1 MEGETMKRLVLA
13 GAAAA
18 LVFGAAAVVGDAA
31 PTGDVL
37 VTNGSPANTFP
48 RNKQNEPAVAVDAA
62 HPSVVVAGANDE
74 IDLAPCGTDV
84 ATPDAPCPFTP
95 GVGVSGVYFSFDG
108 GHTWTQPTYTGWSA
122 RTGTEQVGSIGTL
135 PWYYENGLVSGGDPA
150 VAFGPKP
157 DANGRFS
164 WSNGSRLYYA
174 NLASNF
180 SAKSGFRGDEAIAVS
195 RTDDV
200 EAAAAGTKSAWMPPV
215 IVSRQN
221 AALFSDK
228 DQVWADNASSSPY
241 FGNVYICNVAFRGH
255 GKGNATPEPVM
266 VARSTDGGSS
276 WTQQQVS
283 SATNNPVT
291 GGRQGC
297 AVRTDSHGNVYAFW
311 LGASR
316 GSNVHFMAVSTNGGA
331 SFGKPQLVAAVNVPG
346 FVDPVSGDL
355 VMDGNA
361 GARSDLTPA
370 PSVDIANGA
379 PTGANAPNTIV
390 DTWTDGSGDT
400 SHAVVITST
409 DGGQHWSNPVDAND
423 SGDTKAMYSAVAV
436 TPDGKTV
443 YLTYNEWT
451 AAFQANETNP
461 RPMLGV
467 FRSAPVSGGT
477 IGTWTTLHRGPTG
490 DARGSSANSLAVEF
504 LGDYNYVAANGG
516 YGVAVWN
523 DVRNAADC
531 PAVDGYRQSL
541 IAQATASGQTIA
553 GANDEEDTDKNAAD
567 PAATTPNPA
576 TACTGAAAD
585 FGNSDIYA
593 ATTAP

>member
-1 MEGETMKRLVLA
+1 MTRLSV
-13 GAAAA
+13 AAVVAA
-18 LVFGAAAVVGDAA
+18 LVFGTAAVAGDAA
-31 PTGDVL
+31 LTGDVL
-37 VTNGSPANTFP
+37 VTNGSPASTFSQ
-48 RNKQNEPAVAVDAA
+48 NKQNEPAVAIDAA
-62 HPSVVVAGANDE
+62 HPLVVAAGANEE
-74 IDLAPCGTDV
+74 IDMAPCGTDT
-84 ATPDAPCPFTP
+84 ATADAPCPFTP
-95 GVGVSGVYFSFDG
+95 GVGVSGIYFSFDG
-108 GHTWTQPTYTGWSA
+108 GHSWTQPTYSGWSG
-122 RTGTEQVGSIGTL
+122 RTGTEQVGPIGTL
-135 PWYYENGLVSGGDPA
+135 PWYYENGLVSDGDPA

-157 DANGRFS
+157 DANGHFA

-174 NLASNF
+174 NLTSNF

-200 EAAAAGTKSAWMPPV
+200 GAAAAGTKSAWMPPV

-255 GKGNATPEPVM
+255 GKGVNAVPEPVM

-276 WTQQQVS
+276 WKQQQVS
-283 SATNNPVT
+283 SATDNPVT

-297 AVRTDSHGNVYAFW
+297 SIRTDSHGNVYAFW
-311 LGASR
+311 LGASK
-316 GSNVHFMAVSTNGGA
+316 GVNVHFMAVSTNGGA

-346 FVDPVSGDL
+346 FPDPVSGDF

-370 PSVDIANGA
+370 PSFDIANGA
-379 PTGANAPNTIV
+379 PTGVNAPNTIV

-409 DGGQHWSNPVDAND
+409 DGGGHWSNPVDAND
-423 SGDTKAMYSAVAV
+423 TGDTKAMYSAVGI

-443 YLTYNEWT
+443 YLTYNDWT
-451 AAFQANETNP
+451 AAFQADETSA
-461 RPMLGV
+461 RPMVGV
-467 FRSAPVSGGT
+467 FRGAPVSGGT
-477 IGTWTTLHRGPTG
+477 IGSWTTLNRGASG

-504 LGDYNYVAANGG
+504 LGDYNYVAADGG

-531 PAVDGYRQSL
+531 PAIDGYRQSL

-553 GANDEEDTDKNAAD
+553 GADDEEDTDKNAAD
-567 PAATTPNPA
+567 PAVAPPNPA
-576 TACTGAAAD
+576 SACIGAASR